1 MIFAVFK
8 TMWLRLWR
16 DKGALILAFV
26 LPGFIFAVFAVIF
39 SSASGGNLDMRV
51 SLANLSTVEE
61 TVEFS
66 EHIQNSVH
74 FSVSFDADWTESDI
88 SQRVR
93 LGQDDVGIVL
103 SGDVFDSDD
112 VSIRIIEDPSREVA
126 ATVLKGQLRQI
137 LFDQS
142 GFDKTEIFESVSAM
156 SASDTL
162 QLKDPSV
169 TYYIGATAILFLLF
183 SAMQGAAI
191 SIDERRNGIS
201 DRLMVGPAGAFR
213 MLTGKFVFLT
223 VIGFFQATIIC
234 GVAILFF
241 KVPVHTHL
249 FPISIAC
256 LGSAV
261 LAAGIALL
269 LASLCKTQV
278 QMNTV
283 STFAV
288 LLLSA
293 VGGSM
298 IPRFMMP
305 EWLQQLGILTP
316 NFWSIEA
323 FYGILARGHSMLD
336 LLPIWSVLFGGGFI
350 CLGLAAIVS
359 HKLMRV

>member
-74 FSVSFDADWTESDI
+74 FSVSFDADWTEADI

-93 LGQDDVGIVL
+93 LGQDDVGVVL

-191 SIDERRNGIS
+191 SIDVFPSHYNLRR
-201 DRLMVGPAGAFR
+201 RYF
-213 MLTGKFVFLT
+213 
-223 VIGFFQATIIC
+223 
-234 GVAILFF
+234 IL
-241 KVPVHTHL
+241 
-249 FPISIAC
+249 
-256 LGSAV
+256 
-261 LAAGIALL
+261 
-269 LASLCKTQV
+269 
-278 QMNTV
+278 
-283 STFAV
+283 
-288 LLLSA
+288 
-293 VGGSM
+293 
-298 IPRFMMP
+298 
-305 EWLQQLGILTP
+305 
-316 NFWSIEA
+316 
-323 FYGILARGHSMLD
+323 
-336 LLPIWSVLFGGGFI
+336 
-350 CLGLAAIVS
+350 
-359 HKLMRV
+359 